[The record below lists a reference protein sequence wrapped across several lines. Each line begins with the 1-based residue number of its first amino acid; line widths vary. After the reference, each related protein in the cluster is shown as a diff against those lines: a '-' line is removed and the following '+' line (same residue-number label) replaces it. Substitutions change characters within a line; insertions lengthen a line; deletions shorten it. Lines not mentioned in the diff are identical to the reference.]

1 MQYLARM
8 LCLLL
13 VLALFGCGG
22 ENRSSNPTG
31 GGGGPSTTPPP
42 PVQNSA
48 TNWQFSTTSAVS
60 EMPALTISGSVGRSG
75 SAISAKFHVDGSNC
89 FDPLSTVTLTGTL
102 TNDDLSLTSNSV
114 AGQVTTFTG
123 RVTHDALAGWSSPGQ
138 FTGTYTISGGC
149 ANGDQGSVIGIK
161 LPFINHLVT
170 GTLMASGGGTFH
182 LEGDMTLQG
191 AISEGSFGITGSV
204 AFDTPCF
211 GPSEIK
217 SGVFRSGSYILGTS
231 VALVFETGN
240 GTIAFLGT
248 LDPDKSEISGT
259 YTASGSTCDQ
269 TGTALLVLVPN
280 R

>member
-22 ENRSSNPTG
+22 ENRTSNPTG

-114 AGQVTTFTG
+114 ADRSPLSPAESPTTPLPGGLHRDNLPGHIPSAAAARTAIRG
-123 RVTHDALAGWSSPGQ
+123 VSPASS
-138 FTGTYTISGGC
+138 YLLSIIS
-149 ANGDQGSVIGIK
+149 
-161 LPFINHLVT
+161 
-170 GTLMASGGGTFH
+170 
-182 LEGDMTLQG
+182 
-191 AISEGSFGITGSV
+191 
-204 AFDTPCF
+204 
-211 GPSEIK
+211 
-217 SGVFRSGSYILGTS
+217 
-231 VALVFETGN
+231 
-240 GTIAFLGT
+240 
-248 LDPDKSEISGT
+248 
-259 YTASGSTCDQ
+259 
-269 TGTALLVLVPN
+269 
-280 R
+280 

>member
-1 MQYLARM
+1 MT
-8 LCLLL
+8 
-13 VLALFGCGG
+13 F
-22 ENRSSNPTG
+22 
-31 GGGGPSTTPPP
+31 
-42 PVQNSA
+42 
-48 TNWQFSTTSAVS
+48 
-60 EMPALTISGSVGRSG
+60 
-75 SAISAKFHVDGSNC
+75 
-89 FDPLSTVTLTGTL
+89 TGTL

-138 FTGTYTISGGC
+138 FSGTYTISGGC
-149 ANGDQGSVIGIK
+149 ANGDQGSVTGIK

-170 GTLMASGGGTFH
+170 GTLMASGGETFH

-191 AISEGSFGITGSV
+191 AISEGPFAGSQ
-204 AFDTPCF
+204 DLWLSTP
-211 GPSEIK
+211 PALVHRRIK
-217 SGVFRSGSYILGTS
+217 SGVFPSGSYILGTS